1 MISDKNI
8 DYLLNK
14 IRSLEEEIR
23 RKDSKVTYNG
33 VPIEYV
39 ADKVLEEAY
48 KKSDDNILDNSSTFI
63 MLELTRRKKL
73 RIKVIEA

>member
-23 RKDSKVTYNG
+23 RKDSKVTHNG

-39 ADKVLEEAY
+39 QV
-48 KKSDDNILDNSSTFI
+48 SFG
-63 MLELTRRKKL
+63 RG
-73 RIKVIEA
+73 V

>member
-48 KKSDDNILDNSSTFI
+48 KKSYENILDNSSAVI

-73 RIKVIEA
+73 RIKVIEV

>member
-23 RKDSKVTYNG
+23 RKDSKVTHNG

-48 KKSDDNILDNSSTFI
+48 KKSYENILDNSSAVI

-73 RIKVIEA
+73 RIKVIEV